1 MDASENG
8 VEALSEE
15 QRTQLEQ
22 IRDEIEPML
31 ERGDVAAALSSLNS
45 IRGNVP
51 DTDEYTM
58 LHGALLALRA
68 DVFLDLGEMERAR
81 EDADEAMD
89 IGWTGAGVSDVAG
102 WAHFGQDRPETA
114 REYFDA
120 ALERDSDRVS
130 SLLGRALALQDIDE
144 LDMARSDL
152 THALNVEPD
161 NAELYAV
168 RSEIMLRQQNF
179 EQAERDIEQAIELD
193 PEDPEYRLTH
203 ARMLMVRGHVDEAS
217 TAVRPAADREE
228 ATLEALLMRSHLH
241 LLQGNSSSARAD
253 AIRASNR
260 FPDEAFAFVQLAHVQ
275 LAEGKLNLARK
286 AAERAVELDASL
298 PDSYMV
304 RGAALHMSG
313 ETEQASE
320 DFERAKSAPA
330 ELPMFLLGNCY
341 DVLGESGLEMSIHD
355 MLNQYQQS
363 ADQAESTGQTGAG
376 SPFGGMGG
384 FGGLDPM
391 KLMGQIFDESGEMK
405 GQYKPFLEMAMKNA
419 PNILKNVPPSLL
431 QNVGGL
437 DPSQLEDLELGDMS
451 SDQIEEQMRK
461 FYKMMQAGEGPFG
474 DATEGG
480 ADDAADDGADDDNGE
495 D

>member
-1 MDASENG
+1 MDPSQDGLAT
-8 VEALSEE
+8 LSDE
-15 QRTQLEQ
+15 QKTQLEQ
-22 IRDEIEPML
+22 IREEIEYTL
-31 ERGDVAAALSSLNS
+31 TRRDVGTALSSLNS
-45 IRGNVP
+45 IRDNVP
-51 DTDEYTM
+51 DTDEYEL

-68 DVFLDLGEMERAR
+68 DVYLDLGDMERAR
-81 EDADEAMD
+81 EDADRAMD
-89 IGWTGAGVSDVAG
+89 IGWTDVGVFDVAG
-102 WAHFGQDRPETA
+102 WAHFGKDRPETA
-114 REYFDA
+114 REFFDE
-120 ALERDSDRVS
+120 ALERDPDRVS

-168 RSEIMLRQQNF
+168 RSEIMLRQQQF
-179 EQAERDIEQAIELD
+179 DQAESDIEQAIELEPD
-193 PEDPEYRLTH
+193 DPEYRLTH
-203 ARMLMVRGHVDEAS
+203 ARLLMVRGNVDEAS
-217 TAVRPAADREE
+217 TAVLPAADRED
-228 ATLEALLMRSHLH
+228 ASLEALLMRSHLH

-275 LAEGKLNLARK
+275 LAEGNLNLAKK

-313 ETEQASE
+313 ESDEAAE

-341 DVLGESGLEMSIHD
+341 DVLQESGLEMSIND
-355 MLNQYQQS
+355 MLSQYQANAGS
-363 ADQAESTGQTGAG
+363 SEGAANAG
-376 SPFGGMGG
+376 AKSPFGGLGG
-384 FGGLDPM
+384 MGGLDPM
-391 KLMGQIFDESGEMK
+391 KLMGQLFDDSGEMK

-431 QNVGGL
+431 KNVGGL
-437 DPSQLEDLELGDMS
+437 DPSQLEGLELDDLS
-451 SDQIEEQMRK
+451 SEQIEDQMRK
-461 FYKMMQAGEGPFG
+461 FYEMMQSGEGPFADS
-474 DATEGG
+474 DAP
-480 ADDAADDGADDDNGE
+480 DDGSDEDSDDDSSE
-495 D
+495 S